1 MDLLML
7 NFTGRFSPLFSYLFR
22 CYKTNTRQNTVKNLI
37 FVLSLSF
44 VQSSVAADEKNSEA
58 LIVTN
63 KGTITIALFDRKT
76 PKSVANFKAYINE
89 KFYDGTIFH
98 RVIENFMI
106 QGGGFDQNMVRKPTN
121 SPVENEAQP
130 FVPNRRGTIAMAR
143 TSDPDS
149 ATSQF
154 FINLI
159 DNSFLN
165 KTNANPGY
173 AVFGR
178 VTAGLDIVDTIAAIK
193 TGEKSGF
200 RDVPLDPVIIESI
213 RIK

>member
-1 MDLLML
+1 
-7 NFTGRFSPLFSYLFR
+7 
-22 CYKTNTRQNTVKNLI
+22 
-37 FVLSLSF
+37 

-106 QGGGFDQNMVRKPTN
+106 QGGGFNQNMVRKPTN

-130 FVPNRRGTIAMAR
+130 FVPNSRGTIAMAR